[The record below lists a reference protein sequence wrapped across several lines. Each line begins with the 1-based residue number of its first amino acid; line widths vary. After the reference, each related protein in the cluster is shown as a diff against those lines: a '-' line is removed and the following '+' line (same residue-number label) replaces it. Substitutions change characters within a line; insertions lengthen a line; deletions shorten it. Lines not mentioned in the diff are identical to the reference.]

1 MIIASQNQQ
10 LPVYSIV
17 PDPLVVDKNFR
28 VYNFNGNLPDEA
40 DLLLPHR
47 KNHFL
52 IVLVRQGGARQ
63 WIDMT
68 PFTLK
73 DNTVYFY
80 VPNRI
85 IVKEGVDAVWA
96 TGIAFTKEFLSLHE
110 NTSLAELPILESP
123 NGGHELSLNR
133 EDLVYIEDLLTKINK
148 EYESKNAWQQ
158 KMLAA
163 YLTLLLTYLSRLYL
177 EQFNSS
183 DNSADKKLL
192 KNYQAK
198 INESFREWKEV
209 GDYASQ
215 LNISPGHLS
224 DIVKLQSGKPAVK
237 HIHERLVLEAKRL
250 LFHTNTSLKEIAFDL
265 GFSDASYFNRFFK
278 RETNE
283 TPVEYRSKIREM
295 YH

>member
-1 MIIASQNQQ
+1 M
-10 LPVYSIV
+10 
-17 PDPLVVDKNFR
+17 
-28 VYNFNGNLPDEA
+28 
-40 DLLLPHR
+40 
-47 KNHFL
+47 
-52 IVLVRQGGARQ
+52 
-63 WIDMT
+63 
-68 PFTLK
+68 
-73 DNTVYFY
+73 
-80 VPNRI
+80 
-85 IVKEGVDAVWA
+85 
-96 TGIAFTKEFLSLHE
+96 
-110 NTSLAELPILESP
+110 
-123 NGGHELSLNR
+123 
-133 EDLVYIEDLLTKINK
+133 
-148 EYESKNAWQQ
+148 
-158 KMLAA
+158 
-163 YLTLLLTYLSRLYL
+163 LTYLSRLYL

-183 DNSADKKLL
+183 DNSADKNLL

-283 TPVEYRSKIREM
+283 TPAEYRSKIREM

>member
-17 PDPLVVDKNFR
+17 PDPLVGDKNFR

-52 IVLVRQGGARQ
+52 IVLVRKGGARQ

-73 DNTVYFY
+73 DHTVYFY

-123 NGGHELSLNR
+123 NGGHELSLNK

-183 DNSADKKLL
+183 DNSADKNLL

-250 LFHTNTSLKEIAFDL
+250 LFHTNTSLKEIAYDL

-283 TPVEYRSKIREM
+283 TPAEYRSKIREM